1 MDVSVCEDEGVP
13 KLRRTG
19 SAVGLAFAV
28 YDVWL
33 RLSPRQRRALL
44 AHARRYGP
52 VVAGWAARSAKDAAA
67 TQARK
72 RSS

>member
-1 MDVSVCEDEGVP
+1 M
-13 KLRRTG
+13 
-19 SAVGLAFAV
+19 GLAFAV

-33 RLSPRQRRALL
+33 RLSPQQRRALL
-44 AHARRYGP
+44 VHARRYGP